1 MNHVTPHAARPD
13 ARLALVFRIALA
25 AALAEMLLVALTTLR
40 AAPPDA
46 PLYAGLLWAAIKCA
60 PLALVLPGLARGRA
74 NAAVWLCFLLCAY
87 FLTAVLAAMD
97 APPRRWLGL
106 LEVGLVATGFVAGL
120 LAARWARQSM
130 ASSATGTAEG
140 S

>member
-1 MNHVTPHAARPD
+1 MSHATPPD
-13 ARLALVFRIALA
+13 TRLALFFRIALA
-25 AALAEMLLVALTTLR
+25 AALAEILLITLVTLR
-40 AAPPDA
+40 AAPPEA

-60 PLALVLPGLARGRA
+60 PLALVLPGLVRGQA

-106 LEVGLVATGFVAGL
+106 LEVGLVATGFVASL
-120 LAARWARQSM
+120 LAARRALQST
-130 ASSATGTAEG
+130 ASSAADAANG

>member
-1 MNHVTPHAARPD
+1 MNRVAAPA

-25 AALAEMLLVALTTLR
+25 AALAEMLLVAVVTLR
-40 AAPPDA
+40 GAPPDA

-106 LEVGLVATGFVAGL
+106 LEIGLVATGFVAGL
-120 LAARWARQSM
+120 LAARWARQFGP
-130 ASSATGTAEG
+130 SSAPGAADG